1 MAFPGV
7 GRGEKNR
14 HRIVRNHPVGQL
26 HTIGKKTVSYPEFI
40 TDHQPAGL
48 TSPALDNMSPGLRL
62 LRRTSQEKE
71 EKGKTED
78 LFHGIFL
85 IKKAPCFG
93 REPFFVFTLLIFLFF
108 VLSVKQLI
116 PSRYQMTLQKT
127 LLTLLQKNHAWECVR

>member
-1 MAFPGV
+1 M
-7 GRGEKNR
+7 
-14 HRIVRNHPVGQL
+14 RNYPVGQF
-26 HTIGKKTVSYPEFI
+26 HTIGEKTVSYPEFI

-48 TSPALDNMSPGLRL
+48 ASPALGDMGPGLHL
-62 LRRTSQEKE
+62 LRRTGQEKE
-71 EKGKTED
+71 EKGKAQD

-116 PSRYQMTLQKT
+116 PLRYQMILQKT
-127 LLTLLQKNHAWECVR
+127 LLTLWQKNHALECVR